1 MTTRFP
7 KLRSFVASVIA
18 LAAVLTVVPAAGSQT
33 DPNAQPPTTE
43 APAPPP
49 PAPTLEQ
56 MFPGIPPG
64 TTVEQLLFFFMLVQG
79 PPVPAGSGEGRRI
92 VYSNSQQRVWLV
104 EADGSVARTYLV
116 SGRRGMPRVGLYR
129 VFSKSRHTSSG
140 SARMEFMVRFARG
153 RRLAIG
159 FHTIPTRANGT
170 PLQSQAQLGIPM
182 SHGCVR
188 QKPEDAVFLYFWAP
202 VGTPVVAMP

>member
-1 MTTRFP
+1 MTVRFP

-18 LAAVLTVVPAAGSQT
+18 VAALVTVVSPAGAQV
-33 DPNAQPPTTE
+33 DP
-43 APAPPP
+43 APAPA
-49 PAPTLEQ
+49 PAPAPSPAPSLEE

-64 TTVEQLLFFFMLVQG
+64 TTAEQLLFFFMLIQG

-104 EADGSVARTYLV
+104 EADGTVARSYLV

-159 FHTIPTRANGT
+159 FHSIPTRANGT
-170 PLQSQAQLGIPM
+170 PLQSAAQLGIPM
-182 SHGCVR
+182 SAGCVR
-188 QKPEDAVFLYFWAP
+188 QKVDDAVYLYFWAP